1 MTEISLYNTLEK
13 TKSLFN
19 PENPSRVT
27 MYVCGPTVY
36 SHAHIGNARPATVF
50 DVLFRLLRHRYGQ
63 TNVVYARNI
72 TDIDDKINNAAKKM
86 NVPIKEI
93 TAKNTAIYQ
102 EDMKSLKVLT
112 PTIEPYATDHIA
124 EILVII
130 AHLVELEHAYEV
142 EGHVL
147 FNVGSFKEYG
157 RLSNRNQDELIAG
170 ARVEVAPYKRN
181 PGDFVLWKPSPQDLP
196 GWDSPW
202 GFGRPGWHIECSAM
216 IKKHLGSTIDIH
228 CGGHDL
234 IFPHHE
240 NEIAQSQCCNKKTL
254 ANFWLHN
261 GFLTM
266 QNEKMSKSVG
276 NIITIRKLLEE
287 HEGETIRLALLSAHY
302 RQPLEWS
309 NRLLRQSKNTLNKI
323 YGTLERLSSVISI
336 ENPKVPDN
344 IIDSLADDL
353 NTPKA
358 LAHLAALAKSANSES
373 SDTKLKVIKGEL
385 IASGSLLGLL
395 QQQPSA
401 WRKGSQTNT
410 TDIEELIEKR
420 LEAKKQ
426 KNYDEADRIRKVLSD
441 SGVILEDKA
450 DITVWRKGN

>member
-266 QNEKMSKSVG
+266 QNEKMSKS
-276 NIITIRKLLEE
+276 
-287 HEGETIRLALLSAHY
+287 
-302 RQPLEWS
+302 
-309 NRLLRQSKNTLNKI
+309 
-323 YGTLERLSSVISI
+323 
-336 ENPKVPDN
+336 
-344 IIDSLADDL
+344 
-353 NTPKA
+353 
-358 LAHLAALAKSANSES
+358 
-373 SDTKLKVIKGEL
+373 
-385 IASGSLLGLL
+385 
-395 QQQPSA
+395 
-401 WRKGSQTNT
+401 
-410 TDIEELIEKR
+410 
-420 LEAKKQ
+420 
-426 KNYDEADRIRKVLSD
+426 
-441 SGVILEDKA
+441 
-450 DITVWRKGN
+450 